1 MTKTQINQFLL
12 KIVKLNQAGE
22 KLFLLQEKHLLVNN
36 LENKKKKVFIL
47 GGAKKTDGDLLGG
60 KKVPTRDRR
69 SLLTKGLTSEKS
81 SSGID
86 ENEEFN
92 AEDDNDYENELKN
105 QVN

>member
-1 MTKTQINQFLL
+1 M
-12 KIVKLNQAGE
+12 KLNQAEE
-22 KLFLLQEKHLLVNN
+22 KLFLLLEKLLQVNN
-36 LENKKKKVFIL
+36 LENQKKKVFIL
-47 GGAKKTDGDLLGG
+47 GGPKKSEGDLLGG

-92 AEDDNDYENELKN
+92 AEDD
-105 QVN
+105 

>member
-1 MTKTQINQFLL
+1 MNKTKIDQFHL
-12 KIVKLNQAGE
+12 KKVKLNQAEE
-22 KLFLLQEKHLLVNN
+22 KLSLLLEKLLQVNN
-36 LENKKKKVFIL
+36 LENQKKVFIL
-47 GGAKKTDGDLLGG
+47 GGAKKSEGDLLGG

-92 AEDDNDYENELKN
+92 AEDD
-105 QVN
+105 